1 MWHGLLTA
9 NFVGERHWVLEGSLT
24 YELDDRISISK
35 EDFNLWKSFGLVI
48 KRKRVG
54 SISKRR
60 EQFTI
65 TAPKGYD
72 TDLASISRAIWS
84 FISPW
89 DVARAAV
96 IHDTLYGALRRN
108 SSTLDKKTISM
119 LREQADNIFMLGMI
133 DADPKIPN
141 WKIKTCYRFVRVLGG
156 ISINR
161 AAKF

>member
-9 NFVGERHWVLEGSLT
+9 NFVGERHWVLEDSLT
-24 YELDDRISISK
+24 YELDERLSLDER
-35 EDFNLWKSFGLVI
+35 DFWLWKNFGLLLN
-48 KRKRVG
+48 RKRVG
-54 SISKRR
+54 SLARRR
-60 EQFTI
+60 EQVTI

-96 IHDTLYGALRRN
+96 IHDILYGVLRKN
-108 SSTLDKKTISM
+108 ASKLDKKTVDR
-119 LREQADNIFMLGMI
+119 LRKQADSIFMLGML
-133 DADPKIPN
+133 DADPEIPN
-141 WKIKTCYRFVRVLGG
+141 WKIKTCYRFVRMLGWV
-156 ISINR
+156 SIKR